1 MHAPVRPEI
10 DSRSNPVYTVHNLQY
25 IRRGYYN
32 TIHVIHM
39 CSIYNVM
46 EQCETLHYCVR
57 DGLRVRLN
65 VRAASTAFKTGFI
78 DYAGYV

>member
-10 DSRSNPVYTVHNLQY
+10 DSRNNPVYMAHNLQY

-32 TIHVIHM
+32 TIHVMHM
-39 CSIYNVM
+39 CSIYKSEGTM
-46 EQCETLHYCVR
+46 QAFHYYVR

-65 VRAASTAFKTGFI
+65 VRAASTAVKTGFI
-78 DYAGYV
+78 VYAGYV